1 MLERMEVFNKY
12 YQSDR
17 FKNELKLPDRPSF
30 HHFRFQVFQDN
41 RFRRVKDIISTK
53 EVLEKLIIKNTPKN
67 VFFTPVKWLDPVNVR
82 RQQDDQIKDHMLSS
96 PLYFDI
102 DSDLTPEKTFESA
115 LEATKK
121 LISILKKEKGREPDW
136 IVFSGRR
143 GFHVYYWNWDNIQNE
158 PLLSESKIIVFRQ
171 NREKILC
178 QLLDKGVIVD
188 KSVTSDPWRVMRVPG
203 TLHGETGLI
212 AKIIT
217 NLDDFCIEKASF
229 SL

>member
-1 MLERMEVFNKY
+1 MEVFNKY

>member
-1 MLERMEVFNKY
+1 MLERMELFSRY

-30 HHFRFQVFQDN
+30 HHFRFQVFHDN
-41 RFRRVKDIISTK
+41 RFRRVKDIISNK
-53 EVLEKLIIKNTPKN
+53 EVLERLIIKNTPKN
-67 VFFTPVKWLDPVNVR
+67 VFFTPVKWLDPINVR
-82 RQQDDQIKDHMLSS
+82 RRKDYQVKDHLLSS

-102 DSDLTPEKTFESA
+102 DSDLMPEKTIESA

-121 LISILKKEKGREPDW
+121 LIAILKKEKGREPDW
-136 IVFSGRR
+136 TVFSGRR
-143 GFHVYYWNWDNIQNE
+143 GFHIYYWNWDNIQNE
-158 PLLSESKIIVFRQ
+158 LLLSESKIIVFRQ
-171 NREKILC
+171 NREKILH

-217 NLDDFCIEKASF
+217 NLDEFCMEKTSF